1 MNQLYRSNNANN
13 ALDIAN
19 ASNVPIGPTRPT
31 LAQGTKISVLFSL
44 LVGLLIGS
52 AHLTP
57 AVAQTQN
64 PNMRIIS
71 PASATSMRGTIT
83 VIGSANP
90 AGFGR
95 YELSYATEPD
105 AATWTVVG
113 AAIQPVDGGTLG
125 AWNTR
130 PLPDGSY
137 ALRLQVFSTDNQ
149 LLGESVVRNIT
160 LTNQANAAADTSAPA
175 GEAATTT
182 NITES
187 TGRSTAESAL
197 SAVSAVPRYFLRGM
211 TYVMYVFIAI
221 AVYIALKHLVAFLWK
236 RYRQEPVDYGQ

>member
-1 MNQLYRSNNANN
+1 MTFTMKNY
-13 ALDIAN
+13 
-19 ASNVPIGPTRPT
+19 
-31 LAQGTKISVLFSL
+31 KFHIST
-44 LVGLLIGS
+44 I
-52 AHLTP
+52 AHLIKITLLLFLLMGP
-57 AVAQTQN
+57 AHAMAQTQN

-95 YELSYATEPD
+95 YEISYAAEPD

-137 ALRLQVFSTDNQ
+137 ALRLQVFSTANE
-149 LLGESVVRNIT
+149 LLGESIVRNIV
-160 LTNQANAAADTSAPA
+160 LTNQANAAANASAPEGA
-175 GEAATTT
+175 TAATAPDT
-182 NITES
+182 NS
-187 TGRSTAESAL
+187 NGLSTAESAL
-197 SAVSAVPRYFLRGM
+197 SAVSTIPRNFLRGM
-211 TYVMYVFIAI
+211 TFVLYGFIALG
-221 AVYIALKHLVAFLWK
+221 AYVVLKQVGIWLWQ
-236 RYRQEPVDYGQ
+236 RYRQKPVDYGQ